1 MTAIDNSTL
10 FMWYPLLVLSNG
22 YIGVELMRRL
32 DNFEEECP
40 GYYNDDLCYAPG
52 PSGSDDVTVTNSTD
66 VDKTG
71 NKVSR
76 IYKKKRHVNIDTV
89 RNVGYVVLFLL
100 ALAVVLWGVIV
111 GMYVKNQCMSCPKP
125 GATDSAGQAN
135 ANDESSRNLMKALAV
150 VSLILTIFSASYV
163 LYFNDVV
170 RTCENNEWKR
180 DEEQKTKE
188 SQYQMV
194 TDVACVGIGLSIP
207 SIITIMYRTFSSSK

>member
-1 MTAIDNSTL
+1 MSDFDNSTL

-40 GYYNDDLCYAPG
+40 GYYNDDLCYASG
-52 PSGSDDVTVTNSTD
+52 PSGSDDVSVTNSTD
-66 VDKTG
+66 VDETG
-71 NKVSR
+71 NKVSK

-111 GMYVKNQCMSCPKP
+111 GMYIKNKCVSCPQTP
-125 GATDSAGQAN
+125 QGEDDALNSS
-135 ANDESSRNLMKALAV
+135 DESSKNLMKALAV
-150 VSLILTIFSASYV
+150 VSLILTIFSTSYV
-163 LYFNDVV
+163 FYFSDVV

-180 DEEQKTKE
+180 DEDHKTKE

-194 TDVACVGIGLSIP
+194 NDVACVSIGLSIP
-207 SIITIMYRTFSSSK
+207 SIITIMYRTFRTPK